1 MNMDSRYVSYK
12 NITSNIFLT
21 SVYVY
26 PPPSKF
32 LSVTCSVLLREECDI
47 LFYSHSSFIWSRVTH
62 GISTGKKLD
71 LQNTHEEKFWTRKIP
86 TRQNFGPTKYQWGKI
101 SDPQNIH
108 KKISWSH
115 EIPTG
120 NKLDPQNTHEK
131 NLDPRNTHKEKFWI
145 HECTVELDSRDY
157 DGTRTTEF
165 STLIVW
171 HTICFR
177 LLTFLPAYGQL

>member
-1 MNMDSRYVSYK
+1 MGSRYVSYT

-47 LFYSHSSFIWSRVTH
+47 FFILIPLLYDHELPTEYPREKNWTH
-62 GISTGKKLD
+62 
-71 LQNTHEEKFWTRKIP
+71 KIP
-86 TRQNFGPTKYQWGKI
+86 MRKNFEPAKYPRDKI
-101 SDPQNIH
+101 SDPRNIH
-108 KKISWSH
+108 KKITWSH

-131 NLDPRNTHKEKFWI
+131 NLDPRSTHKEKFWI

-177 LLTFLPAYGQL
+177 LLTFSPAYGQL